1 MQVVDK
7 NGNVFGAGLEI
18 TSSDG
23 KPKGPGGGG
32 GGGGSGTIIIV
43 STSPFTPTV
52 DEYYIYV
59 DMATPCVINLP
70 SIALSNPN
78 GYNIKNIG
86 YDTVK
91 IVPSSLQLIDEQIEI
106 NIKNAYTSLNL
117 VHTTTNW
124 YII

>member
-32 GGGGSGTIIIV
+32 GGGGSGTVIVV

-52 DEYYIYV
+52 GEYYIYV
-59 DMATPCVINLP
+59 NMLTPCIINLP

-86 YDTVK
+86 DNTVK
-91 IVPSSLQLIDEQIEI
+91 IVPLSPELIDEQIEI